1 MKSERVGGHIQVL
14 WGSKNIQVWKSS
26 VIEIIQITRAL
37 LEPRVFLR
45 QFGFLYK
52 SVLVRTLS
60 SHPYLQARA
69 PQLHGGQVDAA
80 GSLSFPAAV
89 G

>member
-52 SVLVRTLS
+52 SVLVRTRS
-60 SHPYLQARA
+60 SHPTCKQEPHNYME
-69 PQLHGGQVDAA
+69 GK
-80 GSLSFPAAV
+80 
-89 G
+89 